1 MMSFINYALL
11 HIIVGIVTGIVYYYC
26 QIYIL
31 NILCYTIIA
40 TIYSIVFYLFVSIKY
55 VYSEKNNSQNKNT
68 IDFVNLF
75 LILTSLLV
83 FLLLIISRYVTSVI
97 ISLCVT
103 LIPELSF
110 LSFLTSV
117 IRNFL

>member
-1 MMSFINYALL
+1 MFLINYVLS
-11 HIIVGIVTGIVYYYC
+11 HIVVGIVTGIVYYCY

-40 TIYSIVFYLFVSIKY
+40 TTYSIVFYLFVSIMY
-55 VYSEKNNSQNKNT
+55 GHLEKKNSQNKNT
-68 IDFVNLF
+68 MDFVNLF

-103 LIPELSF
+103 LFPELSF
-110 LSFLTSV
+110 LSFLTNV
-117 IRNFL
+117 VRNFL